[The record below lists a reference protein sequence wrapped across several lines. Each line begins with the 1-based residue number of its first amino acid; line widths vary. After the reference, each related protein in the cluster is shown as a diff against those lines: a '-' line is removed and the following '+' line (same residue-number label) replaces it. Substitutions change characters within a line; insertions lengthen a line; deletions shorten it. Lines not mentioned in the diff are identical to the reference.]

1 MLLLQQGWGMLAQI
15 KEFLRAHP
23 DSGVIMSPRIC
34 DKDQMER
41 HIPEIKDL
49 VGQSVFFDPH
59 FYEPR
64 TNLER
69 ILTYPYFENF
79 QFDTDSF
86 DHCEFCARVVSYQKD
101 ILGLSQIL
109 LPGRYTNS
117 VTEAW
122 LRMHYECAERGVEVS
137 QDEIVYSTIAVGP
150 DVILNSDTMNSLV
163 DEVVTYPTGG
173 VYFVFE
179 HPRNSYFLDEEFLYI
194 LMDAFLSI
202 VLGGK
207 RLIVGYANQQS
218 LVFLA
223 TGADAIATGNY
234 RNVRAFDHLNSAVR
248 DTENWR
254 KATWYF
260 DGSSFGEY
268 RIPALSLAFRRNLND
283 MFGPTTQ
290 YAEPLLSSTQP
301 TSIRWSESDA
311 FAHYLTLLHYYTTN
325 ICAISKK
332 ERASMLL
339 NFFNEKLR
347 ASEDLGQAGFHLGD
361 RGFQEAANST
371 LAALESF
378 VADRSADI
386 AALV

>member
-1 MLLLQQGWGMLAQI
+1 MFLLQQGWGMLTQI
-15 KEFLRAHP
+15 KEFLRSHP

-41 HIPEIKDL
+41 HMPEIKDL
-49 VGQSVFFDPH
+49 AGQSVFFDPH

-64 TNLER
+64 TDLER
-69 ILTYPYFENF
+69 ILTYPYFEDLE
-79 QFDTDSF
+79 FDTNSF
-86 DHCEFCARVVSYQKD
+86 DHREFCARVLSYQKD
-101 ILGLSQIL
+101 ILGLSGII

-117 VTEAW
+117 LTEAW
-122 LRMHYECAERGVEVS
+122 LRMNYECAEHGAEVS
-137 QDEIVYSTIAVGP
+137 QDEVVYSTIAIGP
-150 DVILNSDTMNSLV
+150 DVILNADAMNSLI
-163 DEVVTYPTGG
+163 DEVVTYPTEG

-223 TGADAIATGNY
+223 SGVDAIASGNY
-234 RNVRAFDHLNSAVR
+234 RNVRVFDHLNSAVR

-268 RIPALSLAFRRNLND
+268 RVPALSLAFRRNLSD

-301 TSIRWSESDA
+301 TLIRWSESDA
-311 FAHYLTLLHYYTTN
+311 FAHYLTLLHHYTAN
-325 ICAISKK
+325 ICATNKN

-339 NFFNEKLR
+339 SFFDEKLT
-347 ASEDLGQAGFHLGD
+347 ASKDLKQTGFHLGD

-378 VADRSADI
+378 IADRSPDI